1 MDPRRRLSFAAVAL
15 VLAASPAR
23 AELAPA
29 APPPG
34 TMAPI
39 PNPRPAAR
47 PDRRLGGLRLL
58 TYAPGRVFEV
68 RTAPLRVTC
77 LTLGPDESVTA
88 VAAGDTVRWQIAE
101 TASGEGP
108 GRRAHVLVK
117 PLSRGLV
124 TNLVLATSRRTYL
137 LRLSS
142 GPAAEFDPAVAWTA
156 DALDPAPPAPPPSPP
171 APPPAAEATP
181 AFGAPL
187 DAAYRILVR
196 GRRPAWTPTAV
207 LTDGRRTLIAVPEA
221 AGETPGLFAI
231 SPQGEAQMV
240 NYRQQGGVFIV
251 DRVLDRAELRLGDRR
266 PQVVEL
272 RREAGWP

>member
-1 MDPRRRLSFAAVAL
+1 MDSRRHLSLAALAL
-15 VLAASPAR
+15 VLGATPTGAGP
-23 AELAPA
+23 APA

-34 TMAPI
+34 AMAPI
-39 PNPRPAAR
+39 PNPQPAIR
-47 PDRRLGGLRLL
+47 PDQRLGGLRVLA
-58 TYAPGRVFEV
+58 YAPGRVFEV

-77 LTLGPDESVTA
+77 LTLGPEETVTA
-88 VAAGDTVRWQIAE
+88 LAAGDTVRWQIAE
-101 TASGEGP
+101 TASGEGA

-142 GPAAEFDPAVAWTA
+142 GPAAQFDPAVAWTA
-156 DALDPAPPAPPPSPP
+156 DALDPEPPAPPPPT
-171 APPPAAEATP
+171 PPPAAEATP
-181 AFGAPL
+181 VFGAPL
-187 DAAYRILVR
+187 DAAYRIIVR

-207 LTDGRRTLIAVPEA
+207 LTDGRRTLIAAPEA

-231 SPQGEAQMV
+231 TPQGEAQMV
-240 NYRQQGGVFIV
+240 NYRQQGGLFIV

-272 RREAGWP
+272 RREAARP